1 MTDPTITLY
10 DGATPYDITA
20 QVQSVSFKHGRSREL
35 DTIEAATGTIQLIN
49 YDRSFDPPNLNGDTS
64 FGEIKP
70 GMRVEVFDGAVQVF
84 AGYVLDFDYSW
95 GADRTAT
102 ATIYLSDAMG
112 ILAATTFTDWQ
123 ADDLDDAGTRITA
136 CLDRSEVGFPSGA
149 SYRDINPGIDPL
161 QGDIVTAGTPVLGY
175 LQTVARSDQGRL
187 WVTRDGVLTY
197 RSRHET
203 WGTTG
208 GLPVG
213 EDVTGPALEATDAA
227 TGAGGVTFDLSAFT
241 TGYLMVLVVACSSS
255 YTWNTPSGWTLDHS
269 STSEIRLQVFS
280 KIKVAETSVSVTRS
294 GINNGACGIAFSI
307 AATTITVGTAGAG
320 GPVGDAPILV
330 GRRLFVAAGNKNDNT
345 STTAFTSYP
354 SGYTVHETA
363 DRSGAALMY
372 RMELG
377 ERSDN
382 GNTGFTPT
390 YGVTTDGRAG
400 VGMTLL

>member
-213 EDVTGPALEATDAA
+213 EDVTGPAFISGVSA
-227 TGAGGVTFDLSAFT
+227 TGAGGVTLDLSTFM
-241 TGYLMVLVVACSSS
+241 TGNMMVVVVACFSG
-255 YTWNTPSGWTLDHS
+255 YLWNTPAGWTEQHN
-269 STSEIRLQVFS
+269 STGEIRLQIFS
-280 KIKVAETSVSVTRS
+280 KIKVAETSVALTRS
-294 GINNGACGIAFSI
+294 GIGNGALGIAFEI

-320 GPVGDAPILV
+320 GPVGDAPYVV
-330 GRRLFVAAGNKNDNT
+330 GRRLFVAVGYVNDNT
-345 STTAFTSYP
+345 FTSAFGSYP
-354 SGYTVHETA
+354 AGYIVHVTGARE
-363 DRSGAALMY
+363 GAALMY